1 MQVDAVSGAVVG
13 VEALLRWQH
22 PDLGLVS
29 PADFIPLLEETGL
42 IVPVG
47 EWVLQT
53 ACEQLRNWQAEGLKL
68 RMAVNISPR
77 QFHTPGLPAVVERI
91 LGTLGCRPENLEL
104 EITEN
109 AILQDAAATADTFQA
124 LRALGV
130 KIAIDDFGTGYSSLS
145 YLRRFPVNTLKIDR
159 AFVRDVPGDA
169 DDSAIVAAII
179 ALAQSLKLD
188 VIAEGVET
196 DAQRE
201 FLQVRGCRLMQGFL
215 FSRPSTAAQLTPLLA
230 ERSTRAD

>member
-1 MQVDAVSGAVVG
+1 VDAATGTVVG

-22 PDLGLVS
+22 PELGMVM

-47 EWVLQT
+47 EWVLQA
-53 ACEQLRNWQAEGLKL
+53 ACEQLHDWQAAGSRL

-77 QFHTPGLPAVVERI
+77 QFHAPGLTTAVERI
-91 LGTLGCRPENLEL
+91 LNACECRPESLEI

-109 AILQDAAATADTFQA
+109 AILQDVVATEDTFHA

-130 KIAIDDFGTGYSSLS
+130 NIAIDDFGTGYSSLS
-145 YLRRFPVNTLKIDR
+145 YLRRFPVDTLKIDR

-169 DDSAIVAAII
+169 DDSAIIAAII

-196 DAQRE
+196 EAQRE
-201 FLQVRGCRLMQGFL
+201 FLQLSGCRLMQGYL
-215 FSRPSTAAQLTPLLA
+215 FSRPVPAAQLTPEMLG
-230 ERSTRAD
+230 RAVPAD